1 MWHLFDC
8 LSDPSAIFAQPF
20 CKLHEACF
28 KMYTQASGFFM
39 WQFSLKVQAIKVYRL
54 ARPMFHQACCPWYFP
69 SHCCAKLWH
78 ISHCQTLT
86 LAKVSHEQKL
96 ASKFKVTEI
105 EFNVFLNSQ
114 VGKKRLIVRH
124 FH

>member
-1 MWHLFDC
+1 M
-8 LSDPSAIFAQPF
+8 
-20 CKLHEACF
+20 
-28 KMYTQASGFFM
+28 MYTQASGFFT

-54 ARPMFHQACCPWYFP
+54 ARPMFRQACCPWYFP

-96 ASKFKVTEI
+96 AGKFKVTEI
-105 EFNVFLNSQ
+105 KFNVFLNAQ
-114 VGKKRLIVRH
+114 GGKKGLTVVLD
-124 FH
+124 FN

>member
-1 MWHLFDC
+1 
-8 LSDPSAIFAQPF
+8 
-20 CKLHEACF
+20 
-28 KMYTQASGFFM
+28 MYTQASGFFM

-54 ARPMFHQACCPWYFP
+54 ARPMFHQACYPWYFP

-86 LAKVSHEQKL
+86 LAKVSHGQKL

-105 EFNVFLNSQ
+105 IFNVS
-114 VGKKRLIVRH
+114 LIPMEERKGFDCSSRFQLTVYISNTI
-124 FH
+124 

>member
-1 MWHLFDC
+1 M
-8 LSDPSAIFAQPF
+8 
-20 CKLHEACF
+20 
-28 KMYTQASGFFM
+28 MYTQASGFFM

-105 EFNVFLNSQ
+105 KFNIFCNSQ
-114 VGKKRLIVRH
+114 GGKNGLTVGH
-124 FH
+124 FHLYHSARPNPF